1 MAQTYSVNC
10 PKCGIELKITE
21 KLSDTTGEEKQ
32 QTVHC
37 PACFGVIG
45 EYSSAG
51 TFDVDII

>member
-1 MAQTYSVNC
+1 MTQTYTVNC